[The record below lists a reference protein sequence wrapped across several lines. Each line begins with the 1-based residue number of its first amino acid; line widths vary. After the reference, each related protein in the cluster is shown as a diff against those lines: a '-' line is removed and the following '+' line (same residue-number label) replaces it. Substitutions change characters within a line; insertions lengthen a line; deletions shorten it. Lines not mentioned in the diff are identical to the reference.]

1 MNMGKGSIDTSQE
14 IRGEETVNTAIT
26 SLAIVGYLF
35 MDRSQRIWDI
45 IQKAGLRGDGQ
56 NS

>member
-1 MNMGKGSIDTSQE
+1 MNMEKVSIDTSQK

-35 MDRSQRIWDI
+35 MDRSQ
-45 IQKAGLRGDGQ
+45 KAGLRGDGR
-56 NS
+56 NT